1 MNRRSEPCIAMFKLR
16 LLMFANTFSNRGQ
29 YFCQTLKTPFVKRW
43 KHFCQTLK
51 TLLPNVENTFVKRW
65 KTPLSNVGKH
75 LCQTLDN
82 TLINDAR
89 LRNIT
94 QHRYVTYSS
103 VFAILHLVVRVAD
116 GKMLMCGRLV
126 VETKAIGHHLKY
138 CASSLYTI
146 VVVEWSKFCNYAC
159 ARAYMRVPICI
170 G

>member
-29 YFCQTLKTPFVKRW
+29 YFCQTL
-43 KHFCQTLK
+43 
-51 TLLPNVENTFVKRW
+51 ENTFVKRW
-65 KTPLSNVGKH
+65 ITPLSNVGKH

-103 VFAILHLVVRVAD
+103 VFAILHLVVRVAA
-116 GKMLMCGRLV
+116 GKMLMCGRSV
-126 VETKAIGHHLKY
+126 VEIPALLGIDHILK
-138 CASSLYTI
+138 C
-146 VVVEWSKFCNYAC
+146 
-159 ARAYMRVPICI
+159 
-170 G
+170 

>member
-1 MNRRSEPCIAMFKLR
+1 
-16 LLMFANTFSNRGQ
+16 MFANTFSNRGQ
-29 YFCQTLKTPFVKRW
+29 YFCQTLETPLSNVENTL
-43 KHFCQTLK
+43 CQTLK
-51 TLLPNVENTFVKRW
+51 TL
-65 KTPLSNVGKH
+65 LSNVGKH

-116 GKMLMCGRLV
+116 GKMLMCGRVV
-126 VETKAIGHHLKY
+126 VETKAIDHHLKY

-146 VVVEWSKFCNYAC
+146 VVVEWSKFSEN
-159 ARAYMRVPICI
+159 
-170 G
+170 

>member
-1 MNRRSEPCIAMFKLR
+1 MSNVE
-16 LLMFANTFSNRGQ
+16 NT
-29 YFCQTLKTPFVKRW
+29 L
-43 KHFCQTLK
+43 CQTLK

-65 KTPLSNVGKH
+65 KTPLSNVGKHLCQTLDNIFVKRWITSLSNVGKH

-116 GKMLMCGRLV
+116 GKMLMCGRAV
-126 VETKAIGHHLKY
+126 VETKAIDHHLKY

-146 VVVEWSKFCNYAC
+146 VVVEWSKFSEN
-159 ARAYMRVPICI
+159 
-170 G
+170 

>member
-1 MNRRSEPCIAMFKLR
+1 MSNVE
-16 LLMFANTFSNRGQ
+16 NT
-29 YFCQTLKTPFVKRW
+29 L
-43 KHFCQTLK
+43 CQTLK

-103 VFAILHLVVRVAD
+103 VFAILHLVVRVAA
-116 GKMLMCGRLV
+116 GKMLMCGRSV
-126 VETKAIGHHLKY
+126 VEIPALLGIDHILK
-138 CASSLYTI
+138 C
-146 VVVEWSKFCNYAC
+146 
-159 ARAYMRVPICI
+159 
-170 G
+170 